1 MQRITLVRY
10 TTKPEST
17 AENEALSRA
26 VFAELDRKKPK
37 GVAYA
42 VLRNGNDFVHL
53 FVNTQ
58 EADSGA
64 VVDLPSFKAFSKD
77 NSARFANAP
86 DILRLDLPL
95 VKSYGLG

>member
-26 VFAELDRKKPK
+26 VFAELDQKKPK

-42 VLRNGNDFVHL
+42 VMRDGNDFVHL

-58 EADSGA
+58 DAESGP

-77 NSARFANAP
+77 NTARFASAP

-95 VKSYGLG
+95 VKSYGLA